1 MKLTWKRK
9 TARHSNGEDLYI
21 GRWVVGSVNWSSLS
35 RSMPN
40 YDVTCLLPGIK
51 TYLPGNDSIEEA
63 KKTLERAVGH
73 WFSNLDEE
81 AS

>member
-9 TARHSNGEDLYI
+9 ISRHANGEDLYA
-21 GRWVVGSVNWSSLS
+21 GRWVIGSVNWSCLS
-35 RSMPN
+35 RSGPN

-51 TYLPGNDSIEEA
+51 THLTGNDSIEEA

-73 WFSNLDEE
+73 WFSKLDEE